1 MAEEKV
7 LRITGIDCAE
17 CALQIEKAVSKI
29 KGVKSVK
36 VYLGSSKLAITPEAG
51 DLDMDAVSR
60 EIKKLGYGILEEE
73 AGKVTLYV
81 EGMDCA
87 DEAALLER
95 KLKSLEGIRSYQVN
109 LVNQSLTLI
118 YEPTLIS
125 VQDIIRA
132 IAETGMK
139 TRLKRPRKETRPWWH
154 ERRIIFLFIA
164 GILTGIGFILSGL
177 GLPHWADPIAFGA
190 AIIVGGYYPAKM
202 GLAGLRS
209 LRLNIYTLLIAA
221 ALGAIVLGLW
231 HEAALLV
238 LIYSLGSVLETY
250 AIGKARGSLKAL
262 MELVPREALVK
273 RNGRELTLPVEE
285 VRVGDIIIV
294 RPGEK
299 VPLDGVVV
307 AGSSSVDQA
316 PVTGESMPVSKG
328 VGDEVFAAT
337 INQRGSLEVRVTKL
351 SKDTTLAK
359 IIHSVEEAEAKKSSY
374 QHFAETFG
382 RYYTPAMFGL
392 ALVTA
397 LLPMAFGQ
405 PFTPWFYRGLV
416 VLVVSCSCG
425 LVLSV
430 PVSVVAAITNA
441 ARKGILIKGGAY
453 LEAAAGLRTILFD
466 KTGTLTI
473 GRPRVTDVVGLNSAK
488 EDLLPLAAAIES
500 RSEHPLGDAI
510 VRRAKEE
517 GLAIPEV
524 AEFESITGLGVRAR
538 VNENLYYVGSQRL
551 FQKLSVPLS
560 EAERELQRLEG
571 EGKTAVLVGTEK
583 EVLGII
589 AVADQ
594 LRPEAV
600 EMVKELRKA
609 GVERI
614 VMLTGDNEGTAR
626 AVAQQVGV
634 DEYRAQLLPDDKVE
648 AVKEFKR
655 KYGRV
660 AMVGDGVNDAPA
672 MATADVGI
680 AMGAA
685 GTDVAIETGDLALMS
700 DDLSRIPYALKL
712 SQRSV
717 ANIKQN
723 IAAALVIIAF
733 LIPVALAGLI
743 DLVPGL
749 LLNEAS
755 MLIVIANGLRLLR

>member
-1 MAEEKV
+1 
-7 LRITGIDCAE
+7 
-17 CALQIEKAVSKI
+17 
-29 KGVKSVK
+29 
-36 VYLGSSKLAITPEAG
+36 
-51 DLDMDAVSR
+51 
-60 EIKKLGYGILEEE
+60 
-73 AGKVTLYV
+73 
-81 EGMDCA
+81 
-87 DEAALLER
+87 
-95 KLKSLEGIRSYQVN
+95 
-109 LVNQSLTLI
+109 
-118 YEPTLIS
+118 
-125 VQDIIRA
+125 
-132 IAETGMK
+132 
-139 TRLKRPRKETRPWWH
+139 
-154 ERRIIFLFIA
+154 
-164 GILTGIGFILSGL
+164 
-177 GLPHWADPIAFGA
+177 
-190 AIIVGGYYPAKM
+190 
-202 GLAGLRS
+202 
-209 LRLNIYTLLIAA
+209 
-221 ALGAIVLGLW
+221 
-231 HEAALLV
+231 
-238 LIYSLGSVLETY
+238 
-250 AIGKARGSLKAL
+250 

-273 RNGRELTLPVEE
+273 RNGQELTLPVEE
-285 VRVGDIIIV
+285 VRVEDIIIV

-473 GRPRVTDVVGLNSAK
+473 SRPRVTDVVGLNSAK

-538 VNENLYYVGSQRL
+538 VNGNLYYVGSRRL